1 MPSKGEIRLAE
12 IDRRLGSLISVSRGV
27 VSQLKELN
35 QKSKDLRVELR
46 DISSKIA
53 EERDDL
59 QVLFVESR
67 SLRDN
72 RSQLIETIRTS
83 REDIRSVEKSVMG
96 FEEVS
101 TGEDEQILS
110 RKLEAIEWKLQAE
123 RLSRDEE
130 RGLVEHIK
138 VLETRLHNW
147 RKAYSKRQHLS
158 DLVGNSHEI
167 RAKIEELDERRASVR
182 EKIGP
187 TKESIKGRVGARIQV
202 FEELDG
208 NREDVKELVT
218 SMHRAG
224 DEISQLREER
234 GALQENLRS
243 RSTSSLA
250 SRRMSLLN
258 EKKGEAKKKLQEG
271 KSLSLDELKLAFD
284 QEDELV
290 R

>member
-59 QVLFVESR
+59 QVFFVESR

-147 RKAYSKRQHLS
+147 RKAYSKRAHLS
-158 DLVGNSHEI
+158 DQHPLQGSPL
-167 RAKIEELDERRASVR
+167 RPLDR
-182 EKIGP
+182 
-187 TKESIKGRVGARIQV
+187 
-202 FEELDG
+202 
-208 NREDVKELVT
+208 
-218 SMHRAG
+218 
-224 DEISQLREER
+224 
-234 GALQENLRS
+234 QENRL
-243 RSTSSLA
+243 
-250 SRRMSLLN
+250 
-258 EKKGEAKKKLQEG
+258 
-271 KSLSLDELKLAFD
+271 
-284 QEDELV
+284 
-290 R
+290 

>member
-1 MPSKGEIRLAE
+1 LPSKGEIRLAE

-59 QVLFVESR
+59 QVFFVESR

-167 RAKIEELDERRASVR
+167 RAKIEDLDERRALVR

-187 TKESIKGRVGARIQV
+187 TKESIKGRVAARIQV

-208 NREDVKELVT
+208 NREDVKELVN

-243 RSTSSLA
+243 RGVSSLA

>member
-1 MPSKGEIRLAE
+1 MPSKGEIRLGE
-12 IDRRLGSLISVSRGV
+12 IDRRLGSLISLSRGI

-35 QKSKDLRVELR
+35 QKSKDLRIELR
-46 DISSKIA
+46 DISSKIDQ
-53 EERDDL
+53 ERQDL
-59 QVLFVESR
+59 QVFFAESR
-67 SLRDN
+67 SLRDS
-72 RSQLIETIRTS
+72 RSQLIEKIRSS
-83 REDIRSVEKSVMG
+83 REAIRNVEKSVIP
-96 FEEVS
+96 FEDGS
-101 TGEDEQILS
+101 PGEDEEVLS
-110 RKLEAIEWKLQAE
+110 KQLDAIEWKLQAE
-123 RLSRDEE
+123 RLSSDEE

-158 DLVGNSHEI
+158 DLVGDSRDI
-167 RAKIEELDERRASVR
+167 RGQIEELDDRRAQVR

-187 TKESIKGRVGARIQV
+187 GKDSVKGRIAGRTQL
-202 FEELDG
+202 FQELDS
-208 NREDVKELVT
+208 NREDVKELVD

-234 GALQENLRS
+234 KALHENLRS
-243 RSTSSLA
+243 RNASSLA
-250 SRRMSLLN
+250 SRRISILN

-284 QEDELV
+284 QEDELF

>member
-1 MPSKGEIRLAE
+1 LPSKGEIRLAE

-59 QVLFVESR
+59 QVFFVESR

-147 RKAYSKRQHLS
+147 RKAYSKRAHLS

-167 RAKIEELDERRASVR
+167 RAKIEEVDERRALVR

-187 TKESIKGRVGARIQV
+187 TKESIKGRVAARIQV

-243 RSTSSLA
+243 RGVSSLA

>member
-243 RSTSSLA
+243 RSASSYA

>member
-187 TKESIKGRVGARIQV
+187 TKESIKGRVAARIQV

>member
-59 QVLFVESR
+59 QVFFVESR

-167 RAKIEELDERRASVR
+167 RAKIEEVDERRALVR

-187 TKESIKGRVGARIQV
+187 TKESIKGRVAARIQV

-243 RSTSSLA
+243 RGVSSLA

>member
-1 MPSKGEIRLAE
+1 MPSKGEVRLGE
-12 IDRRLGSLISVSRGV
+12 IDRRLGSLISHSRGV

-53 EERDDL
+53 EERQDL

-67 SLRDN
+67 SLRDS
-72 RSQLIETIRTS
+72 RSQLIEKIRTS
-83 REDIRSVEKSVMG
+83 REAIRNVEKSVMG
-96 FEEVS
+96 FEDVS
-101 TGEDEQILS
+101 SGENEEILS
-110 RKLEAIEWKLQAE
+110 RQLEAIEWKLQAE

-130 RGLVEHIK
+130 RGLVDHIK
-138 VLETRLHNW
+138 ILETRLHNW

-158 DLVGNSHEI
+158 DLVGDSREI
-167 RAKIEELDERRASVR
+167 RAKIDELDDRRAFVR

-187 TKESIKGRVGARIQV
+187 NKESVKGRVAARTQL
-202 FEELDG
+202 FDELDE

-234 GALQENLRS
+234 GALHESLRL
-243 RSTSSLA
+243 RNASSFA

>member
-59 QVLFVESR
+59 QVFFVESR

-167 RAKIEELDERRASVR
+167 RAKIEDLDERRALVR

-187 TKESIKGRVGARIQV
+187 TKESIKGRVAARIQV

-243 RSTSSLA
+243 RGVSSLA